1 MGSSTPRLRCGGLWG
16 NISAALAMSVQGERT
31 RAAAMLAVG
40 TPTHEAP
47 CLLGVWVGDSV
58 ASNDAAAG
66 RWRAWPRGGASSRF
80 TYILAVYKC
89 IAHPANHAAIGCVLG
104 STVVAAPTQEGV
116 ALDARTV
123 AAGAAAAATPPSP
136 SAQEVAAGVVCRPI
150 QKPCGGSHEELS
162 APTVALAPR
171 HFVRLGRGD
180 VGDPGGGGG
189 GGVALCLQLLRG
201 KKVMPNALLEPLI
214 RADLKGSAR

>member
-1 MGSSTPRLRCGGLWG
+1 
-16 NISAALAMSVQGERT
+16 MSVQGELT

-89 IAHPANHAAIGCVLG
+89 IAHPRQPRSDRVRPRQHSCSGPDTRGRCVGCTDSCRRRGRGSDAPFPIHAGGRSGRCLPPNTEAVWW
-104 STVVAAPTQEGV
+104 VARGIV
-116 ALDARTV
+116 
-123 AAGAAAAATPPSP
+123 GAHRS
-136 SAQEVAAGVVCRPI
+136 
-150 QKPCGGSHEELS
+150 LS
-162 APTVALAPR
+162 ASTLRPFRPR
-171 HFVRLGRGD
+171 RRRRR
-180 VGDPGGGGG
+180 GGGGEG
-189 GGVALCLQLLRG
+189 RVVALCLQLLRG

-214 RADLKGSAR
+214 HAEAKGSAR